1 MPCFTGIDYISTY
14 ERRCNFMIQYCN
26 LNVVERYG
34 EIFECVKRYGIAYHK
49 LFIYRMSP
57 FIHQVYDMRTG
68 SSLGS
73 VVTTEPI
80 ELDELEGKLC
90 FGFLELTRTK
100 AKKKDLL
107 LKKYIDYRLNTI
119 NVNKFIQFS
128 KDELDK
134 FIEKTIRKGE

>member
-1 MPCFTGIDYISTY
+1 
-14 ERRCNFMIQYCN
+14 MIQYCK

-34 EIFECVKRYGIAYHK
+34 EVFECVKRYGIAYNK

-68 SSLGS
+68 LSFGS
-73 VVTTEPI
+73 VVTTKPI
-80 ELDELEGKLC
+80 ELDELEVKLC

-119 NVNKFIQFS
+119 NVNKFIEFS
-128 KDELDK
+128 RVELDE
-134 FIEKTIRKGE
+134 FIRKIKKGGVIL

>member
-1 MPCFTGIDYISTY
+1 MVKF
-14 ERRCNFMIQYCN
+14 
-26 LNVVERYG
+26 
-34 EIFECVKRYGIAYHK
+34 FECVKRYGIAYNK

-107 LKKYIDYRLNTI
+107 LKKKKYIDYRLNTI

-134 FIEKTIRKGE
+134 FIEKIIRKGE

>member
-1 MPCFTGIDYISTY
+1 MPCFTGIGYISAY
-14 ERRCNFMIQYCN
+14 ERWCNFMIQYCS
-26 LNVVERYG
+26 LNIVERHC
-34 EIFECVKRYGIAYHK
+34 EIFECVKRYGIVYNK
-49 LFIYRMSP
+49 LFIYRMLP

-80 ELDELEGKLC
+80 EIDELEGKLC
-90 FGFLELTRTK
+90 FGFLELTHTK

-107 LKKYIDYRLNTI
+107 LKKKKKKKIDYRLNTI
-119 NVNKFIQFS
+119 NANKFIQFS

-134 FIEKTIRKGE
+134 FIEKNN